1 MPRPDDL
8 FDQAYAA
15 EQIVAG
21 VSDCQDELAVLVGAT
36 ARLFD
41 LNVAEGGDIAE
52 AERLYSLLTKSD
64 PRPIICSVFLPVSI
78 LMG

>member
-1 MPRPDDL
+1 VSKNRKWLLEAGLAAVRLHAGDPDDL

-36 ARLFD
+36 ART
-41 LNVAEGGDIAE
+41 VRP
-52 AERLYSLLTKSD
+52 ER
-64 PRPIICSVFLPVSI
+64 R
-78 LMG
+78 